1 MSPGC
6 HWGHRG
12 FPGQIFVKL
21 EIHQLRL
28 TCMKLCQASVSM
40 NCDLRV
46 ERPGPG
52 GTRSGDT
59 ELYDINIG
67 NIEVFTSNLSLA
79 IHL

>member
-1 MSPGC
+1 
-6 HWGHRG
+6 
-12 FPGQIFVKL
+12 
-21 EIHQLRL
+21 
-28 TCMKLCQASVSM
+28 MKLCQASVSM